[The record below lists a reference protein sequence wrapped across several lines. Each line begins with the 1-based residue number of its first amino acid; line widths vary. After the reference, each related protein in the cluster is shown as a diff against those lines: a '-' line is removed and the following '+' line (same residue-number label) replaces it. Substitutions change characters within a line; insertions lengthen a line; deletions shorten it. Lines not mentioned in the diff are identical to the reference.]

1 MLFNYKREGYLAGR
15 GSIVTEVLP
24 DAVKEDVI
32 TEGMLYTSSI
42 GPGLWATAFIHATYC
57 SSVMLYSTVRS

>member
-1 MLFNYKREGYLAGR
+1 MLFNHKREGYLAGR

-32 TEGMLYTSSI
+32 TEGIPIMNAIY
-42 GPGLWATAFIHATYC
+42 GA
-57 SSVMLYSTVRS
+57 